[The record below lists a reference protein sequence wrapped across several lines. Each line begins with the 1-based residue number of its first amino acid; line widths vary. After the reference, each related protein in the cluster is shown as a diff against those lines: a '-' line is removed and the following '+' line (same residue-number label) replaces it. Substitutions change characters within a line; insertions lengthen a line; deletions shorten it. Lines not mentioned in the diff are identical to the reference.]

1 MKTSSADWAFK
12 GASPQR
18 HREHGEGCRSRS
30 RNESPGRDG
39 TNSWES
45 VDNGSSATDSASGR
59 GHGAA
64 DFGHVPVLLQPAIE
78 FLAVRRGG
86 TYIDATLGLGGHSWE
101 IARRLG
107 GQGHLIGVDKDLAAL
122 ERVRERL
129 TMPPAEMASD
139 WPKVELVHASFA
151 DVAQHVAAASVD
163 GLLADLGVSSM
174 QLGDAARGFSFQAE
188 GPLDM
193 RMDPQSG
200 LTADQ
205 VVNRFDERELAD
217 AIYEFGEERRSR
229 RIARAIVRARP
240 IHTTAKLAAV
250 ISAAARPMN
259 QAERR
264 IHPATRTFQ
273 ALRILVNR
281 ELEDLRTL
289 LSESAAP
296 KVLKPGGRLVI
307 ISFHSLEDRI
317 VKDALRDGA
326 RDGLYR
332 VLTKKPLTADEEEI
346 DRNPRSRSA
355 KLRAAE
361 RM

>member
-1 MKTSSADWAFK
+1 
-12 GASPQR
+12 
-18 HREHGEGCRSRS
+18 
-30 RNESPGRDG
+30 
-39 TNSWES
+39 
-45 VDNGSSATDSASGR
+45 VDNEFSESNSAPGGGYGTTRFS
-59 GHGAA
+59 
-64 DFGHVPVLLQPAIE
+64 HVPVLLKPAIE

-86 TYIDATLGLGGHSWE
+86 TFIDLTLGLAGHAFE
-101 IARRLG
+101 IAKHLG
-107 GQGHLIGVDKDLAAL
+107 AEGRLIGFDKDPAAL
-122 ERVRERL
+122 ERARARL
-129 TMPPAEMASD
+129 TKPPAELASD
-139 WPKVELVHASFA
+139 WPKIELVHASFA
-151 DVAQHVAAASVD
+151 EVAQHVAAASAD

-174 QLGDAARGFSFQAE
+174 QLENAARGFSFQAE

-193 RMDPQSG
+193 RMNTQSG
-200 LTADQ
+200 LTAEQ

-240 IHTTAKLAAV
+240 IHTTAQLAGV

-264 IHPATRTFQ
+264 IHPATKTFQ

-281 ELEDLRTL
+281 ELDDLRTL
-289 LSESAAP
+289 LSKDAAP
-296 KVLKPGGRLVI
+296 QVLKPGGRLVI

-317 VKDALRDGA
+317 VKDALREGA

-332 VLTKKPLTADEEEI
+332 VLTKKPVTADDEEI

-361 RM
+361 RV

>member
-1 MKTSSADWAFK
+1 M
-12 GASPQR
+12 
-18 HREHGEGCRSRS
+18 
-30 RNESPGRDG
+30 
-39 TNSWES
+39 
-45 VDNGSSATDSASGR
+45 DNGFSDANRAPGR
-59 GHGAA
+59 GHGESRE
-64 DFGHVPVLLQPAIE
+64 FGHVPVLLKLAIE

-86 TYIDATLGLGGHSWE
+86 IYIDATLGLGGHSWE
-101 IARRLG
+101 IAKLLG
-107 GQGHLIGVDKDLAAL
+107 PKGHLIGVDKDPSAL
-122 ERVRERL
+122 ERARERL
-129 TMPPAEMASD
+129 TNPPLEMASE
-139 WPKVELVHASFA
+139 WPKVDLVHASFA
-151 DVAQHVAAASVD
+151 EVAQHVPPASAD

-174 QLGDAARGFSFQAE
+174 QLENAARGFSFQAD

-193 RMDPQSG
+193 RMDPHSG
-200 LTADQ
+200 LTAEQ
-205 VVNRFDERELAD
+205 VVNRCDERELAD

-240 IHTTAKLAAV
+240 IHTTAQLAEV

-281 ELEDLRTL
+281 ELEDLRKL
-289 LSESAAP
+289 LSTAAAP
-296 KVLKPGGRLVI
+296 QVLKPGGRLVI

-326 RDGLYR
+326 RAGAYR
-332 VLTKKPLTADEEEI
+332 VLTKKPATADQEEV

-361 RM
+361 RT